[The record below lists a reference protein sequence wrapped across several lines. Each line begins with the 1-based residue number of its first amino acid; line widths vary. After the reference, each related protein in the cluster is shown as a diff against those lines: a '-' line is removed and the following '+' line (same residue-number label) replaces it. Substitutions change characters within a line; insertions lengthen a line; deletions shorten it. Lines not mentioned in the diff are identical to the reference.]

1 MNKSILVLSC
11 FLLSVSVTAE
21 TVYKKTNPDGSIE
34 FSDTSSKDSE
44 EVKIRK
50 PIIIPAPRLPAL
62 SSPDPD
68 QKAKTNSYEVNI
80 IEPVNDT
87 TIIGSVEIKV
97 LVSVSPKLFS
107 GHQFRY
113 QLGDQSIDT
122 HSNSVSFK
130 NVARGTHIVRVSVID
145 QKGERV
151 SEGASQTFHLKH
163 FFKKPTTVK
172 PKPKTP

>member
-50 PIIIPAPRLPAL
+50 PIIIPAPRLPV
-62 SSPDPD
+62 SSNPNK
-68 QKAKTNSYEVNI
+68 KAKVFNYDVTI

-87 TIIGSVEIKV
+87 TVIGNVEVKI
-97 LVSVSPKLFS
+97 LVSVFPELLIRHK
-107 GHQFRY
+107 FRY
-113 QLGDQSIDT
+113 QLGGQSLET
-122 HSNSVSFK
+122 QSNSARFK
-130 NVARGTHIVRVSVID
+130 NVSRGTHIIHVSVID
-145 QKGERV
+145 QKGELV
-151 SEGASQTFHLKH
+151 SPGATSTFHMKR
-163 FFKKPTTVK
+163 FFKKPKTVK